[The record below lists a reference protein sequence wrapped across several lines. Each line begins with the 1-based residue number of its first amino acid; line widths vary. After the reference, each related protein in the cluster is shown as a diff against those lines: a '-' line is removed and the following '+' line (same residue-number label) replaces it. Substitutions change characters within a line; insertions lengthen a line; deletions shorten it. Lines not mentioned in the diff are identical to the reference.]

1 MKFTFTNAVIV
12 LLGCLCPVLM
22 SAQNFSD
29 INKKNA
35 FKFSGSF
42 NLDLGYYEAFGI
54 DPRRDRF
61 SYLLGGNVNP
71 QVAGIDVPLSA
82 TYSQQETT
90 FLQPFNQVGFS
101 PSYKWITAHGGF
113 RSLTYSSL
121 TLSGHTFL
129 GGGVDLQIPEIKG
142 PFKYT
147 FSAMYGRFRR
157 PIEALTAEINSVS
170 PAYKRMG
177 YAFKLG
183 LQMKKKAKNKIDL
196 ILFRGYDQENSIE
209 APLASQNVKPEDNL
223 VLGLNGQIGL
233 FKSVT
238 LKGEFATSAL
248 SRDRRVTEE
257 GNVPHIFN
265 ITDGLIKTNA
275 TTQYKNAIKLNLN
288 YANKK
293 FTLGL
298 KYNRIDPDYRTL
310 GAYFFQNDL
319 EDITLNGAT
328 NFFEGKANLSASI
341 GIQRNNLEGQQNTE
355 QNRTISSLSWNHA
368 LSDQVSY
375 NLSYSNFSSALVVV
389 QDILSDSLNLYQL
402 STNYSAG
409 VNYGFGGDKL
419 MHRIGLQGGHQIGN
433 SRDEYSIAESNTK
446 FYNAGLNYQLVF
458 VKPGVS
464 VQIALNFTANETAMM
479 STKNLGPSL
488 SIGKKFF
495 EDKLSARYMFS
506 YIKAGETANVFN
518 NRVSGSYKIGKKHK
532 LKFSFGLM
540 SRTDSDPDGKAFSE
554 LRGTT
559 GYQFSF

>member
-1 MKFTFTNAVIV
+1 MNATYTNTVIV
-12 LLGCLCPVLM
+12 LLGLLCPLIS

-29 INKKNA
+29 LNKKNV

-129 GGGVDLQIPEIKG
+129 GGGVDLKIPDIKG

-157 PIEALTAEINSVS
+157 PIEPLEAAENSVS
-170 PAYKRMG
+170 PAFRRMG

-183 LQMKKKAKNKIDL
+183 LQMKKKSKNKIDL
-196 ILFRGYDQENSIE
+196 ILFRGYDVENSIE
-209 APLASQNVKPEDNL
+209 APLSEQNVKPEDNL
-223 VLGLNGQIGL
+223 VLGLNGQVGL
-233 FKSVT
+233 LKALT
-238 LKGEFATSAL
+238 LKWEYATSAL
-248 SRDRRVTEE
+248 SRDSRVTEE
-257 GNVPHIFN
+257 GKPAHIFN
-265 ITDGLIKTNA
+265 LTNGLIRTNA
-275 TTQYKNAIKLNLN
+275 TTQYKDAIKTDLS
-288 YANKK
+288 YTHKK
-293 FTLGL
+293 FTVGV
-298 KYNRIDPDYRTL
+298 KYNRISPDYRTL

-319 EDITLNGAT
+319 EDLTLNAAT
-328 NFFEGKANLSASI
+328 SFFEGKGNLAASF
-341 GIQRNNLEGQQNTE
+341 GIQRNNLEGQQNTA

-368 LSDQVSY
+368 LNEKLTY

-409 VNYGFGGDKL
+409 VNYGFGGDKVI
-419 MHRIGLQGGHQIGN
+419 HRIGLQGGHQIGN
-433 SRDEYSIAESNTK
+433 ARDEYFISETNTK
-446 FYNAGLNYQLVF
+446 FYNAGLNYQMAF
-458 VKPGVS
+458 VKTGIN
-464 VQIALNFTANETAMM
+464 VQVGINFTANQTAMM
-479 STKNLGPSL
+479 NTTNLGPSL
-488 SIGKKFF
+488 SVGKKFF
-495 EDKLSARYMFS
+495 DKKLNARYMFS
-506 YIKAGETANVFN
+506 YIQAGETANVFN
-518 NRVSGSYKIGKKHK
+518 NRISGNYKISKKHK
-532 LKFSFGLM
+532 VKFSFGLM
-540 SRTDSDPDGKAFSE
+540 TRTDSNPNGKQFSE

-559 GYQFSF
+559 GYQMSF

>member
-1 MKFTFTNAVIV
+1 MNTDYTNTAIV
-12 LLGCLCPVLM
+12 LLILLCPIL
-22 SAQNFSD
+22 SFAQNFSD
-29 INKKNA
+29 VNKENA

-61 SYLLGGNVNP
+61 SYLLGANVNP
-71 QVAGIDVPLSA
+71 QIAGIDVPLSA

-113 RSLTYSSL
+113 RSLSYSSL
-121 TLSGHTFL
+121 TLNGHTFL
-129 GGGVDLQIPEIKG
+129 GAGVDLQTPEIKG

-157 PIEALTAEINSVS
+157 PIEPLQAEVHSVS
-170 PAYKRMG
+170 PAYRRMG
-177 YAFKLG
+177 YAFKIG
-183 LQMKKKAKNKIDL
+183 LQMKKHSRNKFDI
-196 ILFRGYDQENSIE
+196 ILFRGYDVENSIE

-223 VLGLNGQIGL
+223 VLGLNGQVGL

-238 LKGEFATSAL
+238 LKAEIASSAL
-248 SRDRRVTEE
+248 SRDARVTEE
-257 GNVPHIFN
+257 GNQAHIFN
-265 ITDGLIKTNA
+265 ITNGLIKTNA
-275 TTQYKNAIKLNLN
+275 TTQYKNAVKLNLS
-288 YANKK
+288 YAHKK

-328 NFFEGKANLSASI
+328 SFFEGKANLSASF

-355 QNRTISSLSWNHA
+355 QSRTISSLSWNHA
-368 LSDQVSY
+368 LSDQLNY

-409 VNYGFGGDKL
+409 VNYGFGSEKL
-419 MHRIGLQGGHQIGN
+419 LHRVGLQAGHQIGN
-433 SRDEYSIAESNTK
+433 ARDEYSISNTNTK
-446 FYNAGLNYQLVF
+446 FYNLGLNYQLVF
-458 VKPGVS
+458 GKPGIS
-464 VQIALNFTANETAMM
+464 VQAALNFTANETAMM

-488 SIGKKFF
+488 SVGKKFF
-495 EDKLSARYMFS
+495 ENKLNVRYMFS

-518 NRVSGSYKIGKKHK
+518 NRISGGYKISKKHK
-532 LKFSFGLM
+532 VKFSFGLM
-540 SRTDSDPDGKAFSE
+540 TRSDSNPNGNSFSE

-559 GYQFSF
+559 GYQMSF